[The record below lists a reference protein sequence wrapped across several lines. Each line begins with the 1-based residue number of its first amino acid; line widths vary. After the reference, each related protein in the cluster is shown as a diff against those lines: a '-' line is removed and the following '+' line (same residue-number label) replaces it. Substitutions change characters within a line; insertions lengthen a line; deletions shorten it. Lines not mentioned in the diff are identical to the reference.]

1 MNFDSLKT
9 KINEALKE
17 MDIFVDSIE
26 YIQKGKY
33 NFLEV
38 TLDKVGGIDLDGIV
52 EATRIVNP
60 IVDEENFTEDSYILD
75 VSSKERG

>member
-1 MNFDSLKT
+1 MNFDGLTK

-33 NFLEV
+33 YFLEV

-52 EATRIVNP
+52 EATRIINP

>member
-1 MNFDSLKT
+1 MNFDNLT
-9 KINEALKE
+9 QKINAALKD
-17 MDIFVDSIE
+17 MDIFVDNIE
-26 YIQKGKY
+26 YIKKGKY